1 MKKILF
7 IILVV
12 TAFNLGAQDYE
23 YVPFATE
30 DALWSVSDEK
40 YSLYGD
46 TVINGIKYSKVY
58 RQEESE
64 AFEFDISK
72 AEYFCAIRND
82 IENKRVY
89 GVYKDDLPVKYHKN
103 IQYDRT
109 EGKEFLL
116 YDFSLNMG
124 DTVSVANFAEAD
136 KEGYIRCVKFE
147 RVDVIGIEI
156 TNKDFLTLN
165 DTDSLVML
173 ENGMQRKRILM
184 SNDVEN
190 IWQYWIEGIGSS
202 DGPFRHYNKFEFE
215 HALTKRLL
223 CYNEDNEY
231 LYYQNEFDIDG
242 DIDCFIKFPSD
253 VPENCMNDDIKV
265 YPNPATSSVEISYVL
280 PEKEKT
286 ATFVLTNTLGV
297 NVLTTE
303 LEGNNGAATINLDN
317 IPSGIYFYTVR
328 SGDDVMTGKL
338 VVK

>member
-1 MKKILF
+1 M
-7 IILVV
+7 
-12 TAFNLGAQDYE
+12 
-23 YVPFATE
+23 
-30 DALWSVSDEK
+30 
-40 YSLYGD
+40 
-46 TVINGIKYSKVY
+46 
-58 RQEESE
+58 
-64 AFEFDISK
+64 
-72 AEYFCAIRND
+72 
-82 IENKRVY
+82 Y

-265 YPNPATSSVEISYVL
+265 YPNPAREVIRIDNLPIGWYDIKIYNDNGQIIFSKPIDNTGEIDISNFPCGLY
-280 PEKEKT
+280 
-286 ATFVLTNTLGV
+286 FVV
-297 NVLTTE
+297 
-303 LEGNNGAATINLDN
+303 INSNYKNCNL
-317 IPSGIYFYTVR
+317 
-328 SGDDVMTGKL
+328 KL
-338 VVK
+338 VKTL

>member
-7 IILVV
+7 ITLVV

-23 YVPFATE
+23 YIPFATE

-136 KEGYIRCVKFE
+136 KEGYIRCV
-147 RVDVIGIEI
+147 IQCQEI
-156 TNKDFLTLN
+156 
-165 DTDSLVML
+165 LV
-173 ENGMQRKRILM
+173 
-184 SNDVEN
+184 
-190 IWQYWIEGIGSS
+190 
-202 DGPFRHYNKFEFE
+202 
-215 HALTKRLL
+215 
-223 CYNEDNEY
+223 CY
-231 LYYQNEFDIDG
+231 LYPYDIYPFKFDT
-242 DIDCFIKFPSD
+242 SD
-253 VPENCMNDDIKV
+253 VGFLQAQVLC
-265 YPNPATSSVEISYVL
+265 SGYVPL
-280 PEKEKT
+280 SLRCWS
-286 ATFVLTNTLGV
+286 ARR
-297 NVLTTE
+297 
-303 LEGNNGAATINLDN
+303 
-317 IPSGIYFYTVR
+317 PS
-328 SGDDVMTGKL
+328 
-338 VVK
+338 